1 MSIKKFENKIL
12 EQIDSTNSTVHVLNE
27 FIGLAFLK
35 IFSSSKI
42 KKATRKLKNDPEFKA
57 TVDAMKYHTKE
68 AIKAI
73 QDHEEKYGE
82 DPTLNRLL
90 RSLK

>member
-42 KKATRKLKNDPEFKA
+42 KKATRKLKNDPEVKA

-90 RSLK
+90 RNLK